1 MPKAILT
8 IFFRRKPFSFLFFSK
23 ASVSSVFEK
32 ITHLRVFALKIA
44 TSKQIPTKVGATPI
58 FLPSY
63 ETDLERICSEGETDL
78 EYRQEKGVNVKN
90 QKFLR

>member
-1 MPKAILT
+1 M
-8 IFFRRKPFSFLFFSK
+8 RYFSFIPCPPCSRNSLRLCAF
-23 ASVSSVFEK
+23 AFENPP
-32 ITHLRVFALKIA
+32 L
-44 TSKQIPTKVGATPI
+44 QIPTKVGATPI

-63 ETDLERICSEGETDL
+63 ETDLERTCSEGETVL